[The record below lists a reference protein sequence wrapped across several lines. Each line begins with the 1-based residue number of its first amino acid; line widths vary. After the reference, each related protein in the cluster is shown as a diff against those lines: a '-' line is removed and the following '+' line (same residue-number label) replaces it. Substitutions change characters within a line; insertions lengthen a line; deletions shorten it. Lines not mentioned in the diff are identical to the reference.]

1 MAYVRFDPG
10 FTRHRKLNALTFEDR
25 WRVIEAVDWCV
36 CSSSDG
42 ILMASDLTAAWTGC
56 DKRKAQ
62 RIALRLA
69 DAGIL
74 EARPAKDGGGWK
86 VHDFEDY
93 QLSSEAVSEQRR
105 KAAER
110 QRRYRE
116 RVKDRKPTR
125 GKAGRAARNGG
136 DGGGDASVT
145 PSPRARSTTS
155 LPTGEVGGVT
165 RTSSG
170 RSASGSAGAAGGG
183 SRREGD
189 LEPAGST
196 ARAVLEAVK
205 ARGGAR

>member
-1 MAYVRFDPG
+1 VAYVRFDPG

-42 ILMASDLTAAWTGC
+42 ILMAQDLTAAWSGC
-56 DKRKAQ
+56 DKRKAA

-74 EARPAKDGGGWK
+74 EARPAKAGGGWK

-116 RVKDRKPTR
+116 RVAERKG
-125 GKAGRAARNGG
+125 GKGAPGGAARNAR
-136 DGGGDASVT
+136 DGKRDASVT

-155 LPTGEVGGVT
+155 PPTGGVGGDVT
-165 RTSSG
+165 DAG
-170 RSASGSAGAAGGG
+170 RAASGSAGAAGAGRG
-183 SRREGD
+183 TNG

-196 ARAVLEAVK
+196 ARAVLETLK
-205 ARGGAR
+205 AKAGGTA